1 MTQPF
6 VMAEGVG
13 KSFDMRKGIVERVTL
28 SAAHCVQAVSNVSL
42 GINRGETLG
51 LIGESGCGKSTLAR
65 VLLRL
70 QEPSSGRIVFDG
82 ADITALSQREMV
94 PYRKRMQIVFQDPYA
109 SLNPRRTVAD
119 IVALPL
125 RVHEKLGKRA
135 MRERVVHML
144 EQVGLAAAHLERFPH
159 QFSGGQRQRIN
170 IARALV
176 ANPEFVVCD
185 EAVSALDASVQAQI
199 LLLLAEL
206 RKSLG
211 LTYLFI
217 SHNIAVVGYLSDRI
231 AVMYLGEIVESGTA
245 RELIANPQH
254 PYSQMLMA
262 ALPRLDGV
270 RRHEARRDIDPP
282 SPFDRP
288 PGCAFAPRCTLAK
301 DICRETA
308 PALRMTR
315 QGHMAACH
323 FVPAMP
329 EDATSSAARNRNT
342 PVGKPESIP

>member
-1 MTQPF
+1 
-6 VMAEGVG
+6 
-13 KSFDMRKGIVERVTL
+13 
-28 SAAHCVQAVSNVSL
+28 
-42 GINRGETLG
+42 
-51 LIGESGCGKSTLAR
+51 
-65 VLLRL
+65 
-70 QEPSSGRIVFDG
+70 
-82 ADITALSQREMV
+82 
-94 PYRKRMQIVFQDPYA
+94 VFQDPYA

-119 IVALPL
+119 IVSLPL
-125 RVHEKLGKRA
+125 RVHEKLGNPAIRD
-135 MRERVVHML
+135 RVVQML
-144 EQVGLAAAHLERFPH
+144 ERVGLAAGHLDRFPH

-231 AVMYLGEIVESGTA
+231 AVMYLGEIVESGPA
-245 RELIANPQH
+245 REVIAAPQH

-262 ALPRLDGV
+262 ALPRLDGA
-270 RRHEARRDIDPP
+270 RRHEIRRDIDPP

-288 PGCAFAPRCTLAK
+288 RGCAFAPRCRLAK
-301 DICRETA
+301 DICREAA
-308 PALRMTR
+308 PALRTTG
-315 QGHMAACH
+315 QGRVAACH
-323 FVPAMP
+323 FVAAPPDSA
-329 EDATSSAARNRNT
+329 SSTAA
-342 PVGKPESIP
+342 

>member
-1 MTQPF
+1 MTQPL
-6 VMAEGVG
+6 VTAEGIA
-13 KSFDMRKGIVERVTL
+13 KSFDTRRGLVERLLQNDARAVR
-28 SAAHCVQAVSNVSL
+28 AVSNVSL
-42 GINRGETLG
+42 VIRRGETLG

-70 QEPSSGRIVFDG
+70 QEPSAGRITFDG
-82 ADITALSQREMV
+82 ADITALSHKQMQ

-125 RVHEKLGKRA
+125 HVHERLGKGAIRD
-135 MRERVVHML
+135 RVVEML
-144 EQVGLAAAHLERFPH
+144 ERVGLAATHLDRFPH

-176 ANPEFVVCD
+176 AHPEFVVCD

-199 LLLLAEL
+199 LLLLADL

-231 AVMYLGEIVESGTA
+231 AVMYLGEIVESGPA
-245 RELIANPQH
+245 RAVIAHPQH

-262 ALPRLDGV
+262 ALPRLDGA
-270 RRHEARRDIDPP
+270 RRHEIRRDIDPP
-282 SPFDRP
+282 SPFARP
-288 PGCAFAPRCTLAK
+288 SGCAFAPRCGLAK
-301 DICRETA
+301 DICHETA
-308 PALRMTR
+308 PVLRATGDGR
-315 QGHMAACH
+315 MAACH
-323 FVPAMP
+323 FVAAPPDNA
-329 EDATSSAARNRNT
+329 SSTAA
-342 PVGKPESIP
+342 

>member
-1 MTQPF
+1 MIQPL
-6 VMAEGVG
+6 VTAESVG
-13 KSFDMRKGIVERVTL
+13 KSFDIRKGIVERLMRNDARRVR
-28 SAAHCVQAVSNVSL
+28 AVSNVSL
-42 GINRGETLG
+42 GISRGETLG

-70 QEPSSGRIVFDG
+70 QEPSSGRITFDG
-82 ADITALSQREMV
+82 ADITALSRREML

-109 SLNPRRTVAD
+109 SLNPRRTVFD
-119 IVALPL
+119 IVGLPL
-125 RVHEKLGKRA
+125 SVHEKLGKRA
-135 MRERVVHML
+135 MRDRVVQML
-144 EQVGLAAAHLERFPH
+144 ERVGLAAAHLDRFPH

-206 RKSLG
+206 RKSFG

-231 AVMYLGEIVESGTA
+231 AVMYLGEIVETGPA
-245 RELIANPQH
+245 REVIANPQH

-262 ALPRLDGV
+262 ALPRLDGI
-270 RRHEARRDIDPP
+270 RRHEIRRDIDPP

-288 PGCAFAPRCTLAK
+288 SGCAFAPRCRLAK
-301 DICRETA
+301 DTCRETA
-308 PALRMTR
+308 PLLRVTG
-315 QGHMAACH
+315 QGRMAACH
-323 FVPAMP
+323 FAPAP
-329 EDATSSAARNRNT
+329 PGNASSTTA
-342 PVGKPESIP
+342 

>member
-1 MTQPF
+1 MTQPL
-6 VMAEGVG
+6 VMAENLG
-13 KSFDMRKGIVERVTL
+13 KSFDMRKGFVERLLQGKTR
-28 SAAHCVQAVSNVSL
+28 SVQAVSNVSL
-42 GINRGETLG
+42 GIGRGETLG

-70 QEPSSGRIVFDG
+70 QEPSAGRITFDG
-82 ADITALSQREMV
+82 ADITALSRSEMR

-119 IVALPL
+119 IIGLPL
-125 RVHEKLGKRA
+125 RVHEKLNRTA
-135 MRERVVHML
+135 IRDRVVQMLERV
-144 EQVGLAAAHLERFPH
+144 GLSAAHLDRFPH

-206 RKSLG
+206 RKGLG

-231 AVMYLGEIVESGTA
+231 AVMYLGEIVESGPA
-245 RELIANPQH
+245 REVIANPQH

-262 ALPRLDGV
+262 ALPRLDGARRPDV
-270 RRHEARRDIDPP
+270 RREVDPP

-288 PGCAFAPRCTLAK
+288 PGCTFAPRCSLAK
-301 DICRETA
+301 DICRESA
-308 PALRMTR
+308 PALRTTGR
-315 QGHMAACH
+315 GRMAACH
-323 FVPAMP
+323 FVPTVP
-329 EDATSSAARNRNT
+329 DHVSNPAA
-342 PVGKPESIP
+342 